1 MNEPDWTQFK
11 INELYDASGVAQRK
25 VTAFMHAFIGWREAV
40 KADGETAVKVEEPEA
55 RKLAATRLVT
65 HDPPNKNKRKRASQ

>member
-25 VTAFMHAFIGWREAV
+25 VAAFMHAFIGWREAV
-40 KADGETAVKVEEPEA
+40 KVEGDVD
-55 RKLAATRLVT
+55 LAEVE
-65 HDPPNKNKRKRASQ
+65 DYKYPPSKNKRKRASQ